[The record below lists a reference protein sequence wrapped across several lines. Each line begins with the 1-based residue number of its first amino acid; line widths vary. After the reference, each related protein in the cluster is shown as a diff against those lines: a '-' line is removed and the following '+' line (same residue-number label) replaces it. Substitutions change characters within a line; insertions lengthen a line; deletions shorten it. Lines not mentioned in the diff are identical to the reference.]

1 MAIEGKLTCEMSL
14 HHAAFSC
21 NVEATR
27 MMVIGGPLRESNVM
41 RKSRPLYS
49 AATAA
54 VTLTGRAEVSVAV
67 SKLLV
72 GPAEL

>member
-1 MAIEGKLTCEMSL
+1 MSL

-21 NVEATR
+21 RVEASR
-27 MMVIGGPLRESNVM
+27 VMVIGGPLRESIVM

-49 AATAA
+49 AAVAPG
-54 VTLTGRAEVSVAV
+54 GRGDVSVAV